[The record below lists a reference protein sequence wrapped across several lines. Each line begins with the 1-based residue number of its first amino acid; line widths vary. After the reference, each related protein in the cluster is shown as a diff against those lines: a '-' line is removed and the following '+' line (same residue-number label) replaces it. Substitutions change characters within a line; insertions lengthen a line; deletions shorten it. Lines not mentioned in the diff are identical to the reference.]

1 MSDHHLIVREH
12 QTIRLGPKGPLSRPA
27 HAAFLARIPELPSGV
42 LKPVHEGLRTGSH
55 CGLVQAGPWTLEILP
70 KIYDPEDPL
79 PDRCALVRMLAT
91 CFDIPIRLDGT
102 ARTTLADDLL
112 AVVIRAFLDEAQR
125 QLRQGW
131 IKSYVDQEDRL
142 TRLRG
147 RLNVSEQVRRGR
159 AAADRL
165 HCVFDELTVD
175 NDFNRVVR
183 AALVLVRPRLPVGS
197 RLAIQA
203 NQLDLALADVGLI
216 GPGQAL
222 RMRLPQHRLTRR
234 YDRLLLL
241 ASWLLRLFGPNV
253 HGGPEEG
260 LGLTFDMNRL
270 FQETV
275 SIALASAIR
284 RHPLRLR
291 LCLTRER
298 PVKPLVRDASNRP
311 RFMMRPDLC
320 LWLDRELVAIL
331 DTKWKRLSP
340 FQDERQASIAQ
351 TDLYQLLGYGHTYAC
366 RHLTLI
372 YPHHPGL
379 EGWPLPLYSYCS
391 PAESGIALQVAAF
404 DLDRSRNGADQL
416 LSLQVEA
423 LSETLPVG
431 GWRCTLAS
439 EDLADSSG

>member
-1 MSDHHLIVREH
+1 LSGYHLVVREH
-12 QTIRLGPKGPLSRPA
+12 QTIRLAPKGRLSGPA
-27 HAAFLARIPELPSGV
+27 HAAFLARIPALPPGV
-42 LKPVHEGLRTGSH
+42 LTPVHEGLRTNSH
-55 CGLVQAGPWTLEILP
+55 CGLIQAGPWTLEILP

-79 PDRCALVRMLAT
+79 PDRCALVRMLST

-102 ARTTLADDLL
+102 ARSNLADDLL
-112 AVVIRAFLDEAQR
+112 TVVIRAYLEEAQR

-131 IKSYVDQEDRL
+131 IKSYVDEEDRL

-165 HCVFDELTVD
+165 HCVFDELTID

-203 NQLDLALADVGLI
+203 NQLDLALADVRLI
-216 GPGQAL
+216 GPGKAL

-241 ASWLLRLFGPNV
+241 ASWLLRLLGPNV

-284 RHPLRLR
+284 RHPLVSRLR
-291 LCLTRER
+291 LTREQ
-298 PVKPLVRDASNRP
+298 PVKPLVRDESNRP

-331 DTKWKRLSP
+331 DTKWKRLTP
-340 FQDERQASIAQ
+340 FQVERQAGISQ
-351 TDLYQLLGYGHTYAC
+351 TDLYQLLGYGYTYAC

-372 YPHHPGL
+372 YPNHPGL
-379 EGWPLPLYSYCS
+379 EGWPLPRYSYCS
-391 PAESGIALQVAAF
+391 PTESDIALQVGAF
-404 DLDRSRNGADQL
+404 DLDRCKSAADQL
-416 LSLQVEA
+416 LILQIEA
-423 LSETLPVG
+423 LGEALPVG
-431 GWRCTLAS
+431 GCRCTLAS
-439 EDLADSSG
+439 